1 MKGDPEMKTT
11 LMLITIMLL
20 VNPAMAFNFPDT
32 ITCKARVALNRIY
45 FAELHRSTKEIV
57 VTSDN
62 GAKWEGTA
70 SKYTS
75 ASTGREIYNVNFFN
89 YSNIAPERMALELFQ
104 DGEHSLCIT
113 QTQCFICK

>member
-1 MKGDPEMKTT
+1 MKTIIQG
-11 LMLITIMLL
+11 LIGVLFSSNL
-20 VNPAMAFNFPDT
+20 VAHSLPDH

-75 ASTGREIYNVNFFN
+75 ASTGKEIYNVNFFN